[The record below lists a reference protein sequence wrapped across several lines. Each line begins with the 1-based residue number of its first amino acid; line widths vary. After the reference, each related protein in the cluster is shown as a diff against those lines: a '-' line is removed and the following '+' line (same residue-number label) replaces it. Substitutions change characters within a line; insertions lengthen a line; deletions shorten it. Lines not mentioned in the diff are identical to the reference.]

1 VFRRH
6 AVREEGRQSPG
17 IEIAANP
24 NVFYEL
30 GVRHPAR
37 PHATIPTFATVSEL
51 QYASAVLAVWLTV
64 AM

>member
-1 VFRRH
+1 L
-6 AVREEGRQSPG
+6 PG